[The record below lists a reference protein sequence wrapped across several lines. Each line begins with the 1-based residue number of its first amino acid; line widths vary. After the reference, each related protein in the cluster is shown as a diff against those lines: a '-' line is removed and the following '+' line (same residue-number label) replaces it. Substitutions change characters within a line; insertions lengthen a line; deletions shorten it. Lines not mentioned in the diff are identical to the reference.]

1 MSRRDLLDND
11 RYDRVLS
18 PRATRIGLLILIPV
32 AVVFGVQT
40 ISWAVPKIWA
50 QGNTLTADDL
60 NQNFKDLEDRV
71 TTLSTSNKALE
82 DKVAALSTANAWV
95 KCGKLEDL
103 RAGANRCQIAAFPVD
118 QYEYGFKY
126 NTAEVT
132 PATCTFW
139 NVGLRIFNRDPYMVS
154 SDDPTAAGAMAL
166 GGALFYTE
174 TNATDDDIPSPCA
187 SGTWR
192 HRYWRI
198 VGGSLDPTG
207 LGTNGCVNLD
217 LFCRRR

>member
-1 MSRRDLLDND
+1 
-11 RYDRVLS
+11 VIS

-60 NQNFKDLEDRV
+60 NQNFKDLEDKV
-71 TTLSTSNKALE
+71 TALSTSNKALE

-103 RAGANRCQIAAFPVD
+103 RSTANPCQIAAFPSD
-118 QYEYGFKY
+118 QYEYAFKY
-126 NTAEVT
+126 NTAEAV
-132 PATCTFW
+132 PLTCTLW
-139 NVGLRIFNRDPYMVS
+139 NTGRGMRVFNRDPYMVG
-154 SDDPTAAGAMAL
+154 SDNPTSGMARGGAM
-166 GGALFYTE
+166 FYTE
-174 TNATDDDIPSPCA
+174 TDAADDDIPASCA
-187 SGTWR
+187 PGTWR

-198 VGGSLDPTG
+198 ADGNLDATG
-207 LGTNGCVNLD
+207 LGSNGCVNLD